1 MHMMCACV
9 FVLTTL
15 LCIHACAR
23 LFRCVCAGESMV
35 EKRQQRLKMW
45 LNRICRHPVLSR
57 DHLALRHFLACPTS
71 DKTVRVLWVCVGCVC
86 VCGCVSDVC
95 RVRCAVLCCPCAL
108 MLMYCAVYCLF
119 DIRCCAAGVEEW
131 QAQG

>member
-71 DKTVRVLWVCVGCVC
+71 DKTVRVLCVSDMCECVLDMCVWMCVGCVSGALCSVMLPVCLDADVLRC
-86 VCGCVSDVC
+86 VLLV
-95 RVRCAVLCCPCAL
+95 
-108 MLMYCAVYCLF
+108 
-119 DIRCCAAGVEEW
+119 
-131 QAQG
+131 